1 MSDRPF
7 SDTEWRNA
15 QAEAHRLLTELLS
28 SEGLRVRDVLDNGW
42 VRDPQRPGTVV
53 SNSRAVALIV
63 ALTELAAN
71 AVDYGYRERA
81 RLERDMA
88 RVLSDARY
96 VTRREYVSRLGFE

>member
-1 MSDRPF
+1 
-7 SDTEWRNA
+7 
-15 QAEAHRLLTELLS
+15 
-28 SEGLRVRDVLDNGW
+28 
-42 VRDPQRPGTVV
+42 
-53 SNSRAVALIV
+53 LIV

-81 RLERDMA
+81 RLERDMS